1 MSHVLR
7 EAQVKMPW
15 SGNLSQAINPWTW
28 TYDWADSQIG
38 LVNIDL
44 GRSSAPEVEHKI
56 LDDVASYGKQLGR
69 MADVVQIL
77 LEKADRSSL
86 TKQEKI
92 AICDFECML
101 REIERAKAEIAK

>member
-15 SGNLSQAINPWTW
+15 SGNVSQAINPWTW
-28 TYDWADSQIG
+28 TYDWGDSQIG
-38 LVNIDL
+38 LVNVDL
-44 GRSSAPEVEHKI
+44 GQSSAPEVEHKI

-77 LEKADRSSL
+77 IEKADLTHL

-92 AICDFECML
+92 AICDFEAML
-101 REIERAKAEIAK
+101 RDIERAKAEIGK

>member
-7 EAQVKMPW
+7 EAKMRMPW
-15 SGNLSQAINPWTW
+15 SGNVSQAINPWTW
-28 TYDWADSQIG
+28 TYDWADSEVG

-56 LDDVASYGKQLGR
+56 LDEVASYGKQLGR

-77 LEKADRSSL
+77 LEKADLSAL
-86 TKQEKI
+86 TKHEKI
-92 AICDFECML
+92 TICDFQAML
-101 REIERAKAEIAK
+101 WDIERVKAQIAK